1 MSSKKEDLHIQ
12 LQDSVRKLEYMIN
25 DVIERFDFDQGA
37 TTDPEEAM
45 VFAYNRGNM
54 WTQLE
59 ISVIIFWKLKSLRVN
74 WRRWV
79 DMDYK
84 EKINELLNDL
94 GQIELRYIYI
104 IVSDVHKETQEIEND
119 GEM

>member
-37 TTDPEEAM
+37 TTDRKKQWLLHITVETCGRSLKFP
-45 VFAYNRGNM
+45 
-54 WTQLE
+54 
-59 ISVIIFWKLKSLRVN
+59 VIIFWKLKSLRVN